1 MTGVALP
8 LTGRV
13 RQTDFLWGGIALSL
27 NGQGDT
33 PQEFH
38 PQERR
43 RADFSGNS
51 VFIDPDIRFQQIL
64 GFGGALTESS
74 GVALSQLPLAA
85 AVEELRAYFC
95 PDTGNGYSFCR
106 IHLNSCDFSLGNYS
120 CLETPGDRAM
130 ASFQIDRFREHV
142 LPWLRI
148 AKEFAGS
155 SLKILVS
162 PWSPPPWMKTNGQM
176 NGGGRLLPEW
186 RDVWAQC
193 YVRFALEMKKE
204 GLPVWGFTVQNEP
217 DATQTWDSCL
227 YGAEEE
233 RDFVRDHLG
242 PALEEAGLADVK
254 IIVWDHNRDQLV
266 QRAAVIY
273 ADKAASRFIWGS
285 GFHWYAD
292 DCFENVARHRE
303 AWPDKHLLF
312 TEGCQEGG
320 PHADSP
326 VPALRYAKSIIRDIN
341 HGAEGWIDWNLFLDE
356 TGGPNHV
363 GNLCSAPVL
372 VDRTDSTARRQPS
385 WHVLRQFSRLIKP
398 GARRIL
404 CAPATDRLECLGVRN
419 QDGSL
424 AVLALNLGNEAFD
437 FFLRSRE
444 LEWSVRVPG
453 PGLVALH
460 HPA

>member
-1 MTGVALP
+1 MVASS
-8 LTGRV
+8 TSI
-13 RQTDFLWGGIALSL
+13 GGEDVWTATALSL
-27 NGQGDT
+27 NGQGSMPLESTVTKRTRRDFCGDT
-33 PQEFH
+33 
-38 PQERR
+38 
-43 RADFSGNS
+43 
-51 VFIDPDIRFQQIL
+51 VFIDPSIRFQELL

-74 GVALSQLPLAA
+74 GVVLSHLLPATA
-85 AVEELRAYFC
+85 EEELRSYFC
-95 PDTGNGYSFCR
+95 PENGHGYTFCR

-120 CLETPGDRAM
+120 CLETPGDRELAF
-130 ASFQIDRFREHV
+130 FQIDRFRENV
-142 LPWLRI
+142 LPWLRL
-148 AKEFAGS
+148 AKRFAGPD
-155 SLKILVS
+155 LKILIS
-162 PWSPPPWMKTNGQM
+162 PWSPPPWMKNNGQM
-176 NGGGRLLPEW
+176 NGGGHLLAEW

-193 YVRFALEMKKE
+193 YVRFARELEKE

-227 YGAEEE
+227 YSAEEE

-242 PALEEAGLADVK
+242 PALAAAGFGHAK

-273 ADKAASRFIWGS
+273 ADQQASRFIWGS
-285 GFHWYAD
+285 GLHWYAD
-292 DCFENVARHRE
+292 DCFENVARHKE
-303 AWPDKHLLF
+303 AWPEKHLLF

-326 VPALRYAKSIIRDIN
+326 MPALRYAKSIIRDLN
-341 HGAEGWIDWNLFLDE
+341 HGVEGWVDWNLFLDE

-372 VDRTDSTARRQPS
+372 VDRRNLTPRRQPS
-385 WHVLRQFSRLIKP
+385 WHVLGQFSRTIRP

-404 CAPATDRLECLGVRN
+404 CAPSTDRLECVGAVN
-419 QDGSL
+419 IDGSL
-424 AVLALNLGNEAFD
+424 AVLVLNTGDADID

-444 LEWSVRVPG
+444 AESFVRVPG